1 MIGMTAALVRKY
13 YAGSVEN
20 GECDMRR
27 NRHLL
32 LPLLILT
39 FLCAQHVLAAST
51 LQKPAN
57 VRWVTGKTATAAW
70 DSVNGIDHYRVMIH
84 VVHGIDPLGNREIHT
99 KDTEIDLE
107 KDILFIINS
116 GYDSVQVTFDV
127 AAVFDGTVY
136 QYSDAVSS
144 GSIEYYL
151 KGDLNKAKDDA
162 KAEVNGVDANSYVT
176 SDRQT
181 VTDSKETAINAID
194 AAKTEDEV
202 RGAVE
207 TFFTAIQDCVPQAK
221 ADQDAAN
228 EVVAK
233 INAIGTVAYTTAS
246 KGKIDA
252 ARTAYNGLS
261 SAQKALVTNVNVL
274 NAAETRYR
282 ELKAAAEAAAK
293 KKAAEEAAKKKA
305 SLEKI
310 TIEKTPSSVKAK
322 AKKNRKETFYAVRDV
337 SFRVNDGEILGL
349 LGKNGA
355 GKTTLLRMLAS
366 VMEPSSGGVY
376 IKTADGRHLN
386 DSVSLKKEIGYL
398 SGNTRLYHRISTRE
412 MLYML
417 GEIYELDRDVTE
429 KRIDEICRVLDMSS
443 FIDNRIERL
452 STGQTQRASIARC
465 LIHDPSIYIFDEPT
479 LGLDIVSADAIVDFM
494 KGQKEKGKTVLYSTH
509 YLEEAQFLCDRI
521 LMINE
526 GRIVAEGTPAELM
539 ERTGTG
545 NLREAF
551 HMILV

>member
-1 MIGMTAALVRKY
+1 MLEAVMLCKQFERIVPDTGEG
-13 YAGSVEN
+13 AGK
-20 GECDMRR
+20 GAGK
-27 NRHLL
+27 
-32 LPLLILT
+32 LPG
-39 FLCAQHVLAAST
+39 
-51 LQKPAN
+51 KN
-57 VRWVTGKTATAAW
+57 V
-70 DSVNGIDHYRVMIH
+70 
-84 VVHGIDPLGNREIHT
+84 
-99 KDTEIDLE
+99 
-107 KDILFIINS
+107 
-116 GYDSVQVTFDV
+116 
-127 AAVFDGTVY
+127 
-136 QYSDAVSS
+136 
-144 GSIEYYL
+144 
-151 KGDLNKAKDDA
+151 
-162 KAEVNGVDANSYVT
+162 
-176 SDRQT
+176 
-181 VTDSKETAINAID
+181 
-194 AAKTEDEV
+194 
-202 RGAVE
+202 
-207 TFFTAIQDCVPQAK
+207 
-221 ADQDAAN
+221 
-228 EVVAK
+228 
-233 INAIGTVAYTTAS
+233 
-246 KGKIDA
+246 
-252 ARTAYNGLS
+252 
-261 SAQKALVTNVNVL
+261 
-274 NAAETRYR
+274 
-282 ELKAAAEAAAK
+282 
-293 KKAAEEAAKKKA
+293 
-305 SLEKI
+305 
-310 TIEKTPSSVKAK
+310 K